1 MKIVL
6 LALSLFLVACSQN
19 LETSSRPVDRPVMS
33 VPELTPSVQRPV
45 EWAVVNRETLNT
57 RLSTLEPNSVVFVLD
72 SQGYQDLNINI
83 ADLRRYIMQQH
94 AIIQALRQY
103 YESPNNVRNNNE

>member
-1 MKIVL
+1 MKALLLVGVL
-6 LALSLFLVACSQN
+6 FIAGCASDLN
-19 LETSSRPVDRPVMS
+19 ITSRPADRPVMN
-33 VPELTPSVQRPV
+33 VPSLAPSVQRPV

-57 RLSTLEPNSVVFVLD
+57 RLSTIEQDAVVFVLD

-83 ADLRRYIMQQH
+83 ADLRRYIIQQQ

-103 YESPNNVRNNNE
+103 YERPTNVSE